1 MPSGRAARVARLFLE
16 RRSMNGRLRNLVGGL
31 ICVLGSAGAPPVFA
45 DAPQRV
51 VSINLCTDQLAMLLA
66 APGQLVSV
74 SFLAQDPRSSV
85 MVDAAQAYPI
95 NRALAEEVYLMN
107 PDLVLAGSFTAGAT
121 VSMLERLGIPVA
133 TFPPASS
140 LDDVRQGMLDMGT
153 ALGRDSEA
161 AAMVARFDAGLAQVS
176 APEPTHGPTAAT
188 YAANGYTPG
197 ANSLSGDIIRAAGF
211 RHLAAELGLTSGGFL
226 PLEALILSAP
236 DLVVVGE
243 TYPGNSRAEEILSHP
258 ALTQL
263 RGGRE
268 TLEDRDWVC
277 GLPGVVD
284 AVTRMRAARD
294 AIGTAP

>member
-1 MPSGRAARVARLFLE
+1 MLGRASFLAG
-16 RRSMNGRLRNLVGGL
+16 SLVRTALCAL
-31 ICVLGSAGAPPVFA
+31 IIAAPVRA

-85 MVDAAQAYPI
+85 MVEESRAYPA
-95 NRALAEEVYLMN
+95 NQALAEEVYLMN
-107 PDLVLAGSFTAGAT
+107 PDLVLAGTFTARAT
-121 VSMLERLGIPVA
+121 VSMLERLGIEVA
-133 TFPPASS
+133 TFPPVSS
-140 LDDVRQGMLDMGT
+140 LADVRQGMLDMGT
-153 ALGRDSEA
+153 VLGRPDQA
-161 AAMVARFDAGLAQVS
+161 AAMIARFDTDLAQMADVD
-176 APEPTHGPTAAT
+176 PDHDPTAAT

-211 RHLAAELGLTSGGFL
+211 RHLAAELGLNHGGFL
-226 PLEALILSAP
+226 PLEALILAAP

-284 AVTRMRAARD
+284 AVARMRAARD
-294 AIGTAP
+294 AIGGAP

>member
-1 MPSGRAARVARLFLE
+1 
-16 RRSMNGRLRNLVGGL
+16 
-31 ICVLGSAGAPPVFA
+31 
-45 DAPQRV
+45 
-51 VSINLCTDQLAMLLA
+51 
-66 APGQLVSV
+66 
-74 SFLAQDPRSSV
+74 
-85 MVDAAQAYPI
+85 
-95 NRALAEEVYLMN
+95 
-107 PDLVLAGSFTAGAT
+107 
-121 VSMLERLGIPVA
+121 
-133 TFPPASS
+133 
-140 LDDVRQGMLDMGT
+140 
-153 ALGRDSEA
+153 
-161 AAMVARFDAGLAQVS
+161 MVARFDAGLAELSEADATQ
-176 APEPTHGPTAAT
+176 HPTAAT

-211 RHLAAELGLTSGGFL
+211 RHLAAELGLTQGGFL
-226 PLEALILSAP
+226 PLEALILAAP

-294 AIGTAP
+294 AIGDAP

>member
-1 MPSGRAARVARLFLE
+1 MPARLLHLA
-16 RRSMNGRLRNLVGGL
+16 RRRICTAFCAVL
-31 ICVLGSAGAPPVFA
+31 ISAPAFA
-45 DAPQRV
+45 DAPRRV

-66 APGQLVSV
+66 APGQLISV
-74 SFLAQDPRSSV
+74 SHLAQDPRSSV
-85 MVDAAQAYPI
+85 MVDAARAYPA

-107 PDLVLAGSFTAGAT
+107 PDLVLAGSFTARAT
-121 VSMLERLGIPVA
+121 VSMLQRLGIPVA
-133 TFPPASS
+133 TFPPAAS
-140 LDDVRQGMLDMGT
+140 LADVRQGMQEMG
-153 ALGRDSEA
+153 AVLGRDRAA
-161 AAMVARFDAGLAQVS
+161 AAMLARFDAGLAQMGD
-176 APEPTHGPTAAT
+176 ADPDHGPTAAT

-211 RHLAAELGLTSGGFL
+211 RHLATELGLTHGGFL
-226 PLEALILSAP
+226 PLEALILAAP

-294 AIGTAP
+294 AIGSAP

>member
-1 MPSGRAARVARLFLE
+1 MRVFVPRSDTDQRKWGQALGMALAA
-16 RRSMNGRLRNLVGGL
+16 G
-31 ICVLGSAGAPPVFA
+31 VLTVLLHPTPAAA
-45 DAPQRV
+45 ETPQRV

-74 SFLAQDPRSSV
+74 SHLARDPRSSV
-85 MVDAAQAYPI
+85 MVDAAMAYPA
-95 NRALAEEVYLMN
+95 NRALAEEVYLLK
-107 PDLVLAGSFTAGAT
+107 PDLVLAGTFTARAT

-140 LDDVRQGMLDMGT
+140 LADVRQGMVDMGR
-153 ALGRDSEA
+153 ALGREDQA
-161 AAMVARFDAGLAQVS
+161 AAMVARFDAGLAQVGLPGG
-176 APEPTHGPTAAT
+176 AGPTAAT

-197 ANSLSGDIIRAAGF
+197 ANSLSGDIIKAAGF
-211 RHLAAELGLTSGGFL
+211 RHLATELGLSHGGFL

-284 AVTRMRAARD
+284 AVTRMRAARE
-294 AIGTAP
+294 ALGAAP

>member
-1 MPSGRAARVARLFLE
+1 MRAFVPLSDRIVKAMARVCRAMAFSLAAVGVF
-16 RRSMNGRLRNLVGGL
+16 SNGTANA
-31 ICVLGSAGAPPVFA
+31 SP
-45 DAPQRV
+45 PQRV

-74 SFLAQDPRSSV
+74 SNLAQDPRSSV
-85 MVDAAQAYPI
+85 MVQEAMAYPV
-95 NRALAEEVYLMN
+95 NRALAEEVYLLK
-107 PDLVLAGSFTAGAT
+107 PDLVLAGTFSARAT
-121 VSMLERLGIPVA
+121 VSMLERLGMPVVM
-133 TFPPASS
+133 FPPASS
-140 LDDVRQGMLDMGT
+140 LADVRQGMVDMGA
-153 ALGRDSEA
+153 ALGREDQA
-161 AAMVARFDAGLAQVS
+161 TAMVARFDAALAAAGQSDSGV
-176 APEPTHGPTAAT
+176 GPIAAT

-197 ANSLSGDIIRAAGF
+197 ANSLSGDIIKAAGF
-211 RHLAAELGLTSGGFL
+211 RHLAAELGLTHGGFL

-284 AVTRMRAARD
+284 AVTRMRGARD
-294 AIGTAP
+294 LIEAAP

>member
-1 MPSGRAARVARLFLE
+1 MLRLAARLTWGFVQSFRAALLAGLFL
-16 RRSMNGRLRNLVGGL
+16 GGP
-31 ICVLGSAGAPPVFA
+31 VLAAP
-45 DAPQRV
+45 PQRV

-66 APGQLVSV
+66 EPGQLISV

-85 MVDAAQAYPI
+85 MVDEALAYPA
-95 NRALAEEVYLMN
+95 NRALAEEVYLLK
-107 PDLVLAGSFTAGAT
+107 PDLVLAGTFTAGAT
-121 VSMLERLGIPVA
+121 VAMLERLGIPVA
-133 TFPPASS
+133 TFPPAAS
-140 LDDVRQGMLDMGT
+140 LAEVRQGMVDMG
-153 ALGRDSEA
+153 AVLGQQERA
-161 AAMVARFDAGLAQVS
+161 AAMLARFDDGLAQLADA
-176 APEPTHGPTAAT
+176 APAYRPTAAT

-211 RHLAAELGLTSGGFL
+211 THLAAELGLTHGGFL
-226 PLEALILSAP
+226 PLEALILAAP

-277 GLPGVVD
+277 GLPSVVD
-284 AVTRMRAARD
+284 AVTRMRVARD
-294 AIGTAP
+294 AIGVAP